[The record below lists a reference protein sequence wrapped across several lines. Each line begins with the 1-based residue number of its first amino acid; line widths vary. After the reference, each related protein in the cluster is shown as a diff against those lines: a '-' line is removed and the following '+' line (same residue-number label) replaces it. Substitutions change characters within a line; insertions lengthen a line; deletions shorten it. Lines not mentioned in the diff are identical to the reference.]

1 MGAITASCPRNGRA
15 GARARNRFLKGQ
27 TDETP
32 DYLPTRIGSQN
43 VKLPLLSAPQRR
55 GWGRNLGAPYA
66 KPRGQQTEGLS
77 TPFEGGS
84 SGVK

>member
-1 MGAITASCPRNGRA
+1 MGGLGQGQEPLS
-15 GARARNRFLKGQ
+15 KGSGTQDVGFPHQ
-27 TDETP
+27 TG
-32 DYLPTRIGSQN
+32 IGSQN
-43 VKLPLLSAPQRR
+43 VELPPLSAPQRR

-77 TPFEGGS
+77 TPFERGS